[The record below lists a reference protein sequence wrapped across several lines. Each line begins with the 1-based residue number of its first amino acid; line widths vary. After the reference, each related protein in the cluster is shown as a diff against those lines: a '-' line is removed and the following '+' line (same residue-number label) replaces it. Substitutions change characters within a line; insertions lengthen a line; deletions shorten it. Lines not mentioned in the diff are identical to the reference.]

1 MVSSEVEQF
10 ARTGGLGDVVLG
22 LSRALGAGGA
32 EVVIVTPKYGISK
45 VPGSPSWWSGTVPA
59 RVGWGP
65 GDVRQLG
72 VLETRISD
80 RVRVCLLDDHVLF
93 DRQGIYG
100 DTHGT
105 FGDNDVRFAALSR
118 GALSVAEAIWGPVAS
133 EDGGPDVIH
142 AHDWHASLAILY
154 ARLTMGDAWRHVPA
168 AITIHNLAFQGVLG
182 SDVIDRLALPRDA
195 YHHECLEHG
204 GLVNL
209 LKGAMSLAD
218 RITTVSPTYAREILS
233 AEGGFGLSSFLR
245 SRRGKL
251 FGIVNGIDPERFDPR
266 TDAALARTYGDDDA
280 IEGRRACKEAL
291 LDEAGLGGPEAP
303 LFGIVSRLTWQKG
316 IDLLLDALPVIVR
329 RSGRAIL
336 VGTGEPDLEHGLWAA
351 SQRFP
356 EHVAARIAFD
366 ERLARRV
373 YAAADFFFVP
383 SRYEPCGLTQLYA
396 MRYGSVPIVTDV
408 GGLHDTVEPYDPAH
422 DAGTGFVAAAPSVP
436 SLAMACEDALATY
449 WDDPRGFRELGAR
462 ALRRDSSWRRSAEE
476 YVHGVY
482 LPIIPHHRGCR

>member
-1 MVSSEVEQF
+1 MISSEVEQF

-22 LSRALGAGGA
+22 LSRALGEGGA
-32 EVVIVTPKYGISK
+32 EIVIVTPKYGISK
-45 VPGSPSWWSGTVPA
+45 VPGNPSWWAGTVPA

-65 GDVRQLG
+65 DDVHHLG

-80 RVRVCLLDDHVLF
+80 RVRVCLLDHHVLF
-93 DRQGIYG
+93 ERQGIYG

-105 FGDNDVRFAALSR
+105 FGDNELRFAALSR

-142 AHDWHASLAILY
+142 AHDWHASFAVLY
-154 ARLTMGDAWRHVPA
+154 ARLAMGEAWRRVPT
-168 AITIHNLAFQGVLG
+168 AITIHNLAFQGNLG
-182 SDVIDRLALPRDA
+182 FEALDRLAIPRDA

-233 AEGGFGLSSFLR
+233 TDGGFGLASFLR
-245 SRRGKL
+245 SRSGKL
-251 FGIVNGIDPERFDPR
+251 LGIVNGIDPERFDPR
-266 TDAALARTYGDDDA
+266 TDAAIARNYGVDDA
-280 IEGRRACKEAL
+280 VSGRRACKEAL
-291 LDEAGLGGPEAP
+291 FDELGLDGVDAP

-316 IDLLLDALPVIVR
+316 IDLLLDALPVVVR
-329 RSGRAIL
+329 RSGRVVL
-336 VGTGEPDLEHGLWAA
+336 VGTGEPDLEHALWAA

-356 EHVAARIAFD
+356 DQVVARIAFD

-373 YAAADFFFVP
+373 YAGADFFFVP

-408 GGLHDTVEPYDPAH
+408 GGLHDTVVPYNPAH
-422 DAGTGFVAAAPSVP
+422 DAGTGFVASEPSVT
-436 SLAMACEDALATY
+436 SLAIACEDALATY
-449 WDDPRGFRELGAR
+449 WDDRRAFRDLGAR
-462 ALRRDSSWRRSAEE
+462 ALRRDSSWQRSAEE
-476 YVHGVY
+476 YVHRVY
-482 LPIIPHHRGCR
+482 LPIIPPHRGCR